1 MTEEKIEEFLF
12 QINGTLSKIETKL
25 GSVCEVMAQHENRIT
40 NLENNRLA
48 NKSDGTW
55 KNELLMLLA
64 KSVIIGLT
72 VISSLVGAS
81 SLLDKVFNQSS
92 QIANQVQ
99 VQGNI
104 PATNP

>member
-25 GSVCEVMAQHENRIT
+25 GSVCEVLAQHENRIT
-40 NLENNRLA
+40 NLENNRNGQLQKA
-48 NKSDGTW
+48 SNDEGKW

-72 VISSLVGAS
+72 AISSLVGAS
-81 SLLDKVFNQSS
+81 SLISQVLNQSPNV
-92 QIANQVQ
+92 NQVQ
-99 VQGNI
+99 VQSNQ
-104 PATNP
+104 